1 MYKIANNFFIKNIR
15 EMFTEIKSCGGKFYL
30 EKHIYNV
37 YLSLIVFE
45 SLIFFLS
52 DALFFNN
59 SFCMALFYM
68 KWYKNIYIFNTICQE
83 TKIREVK
90 VEYRILHF
98 ACDKNS
104 QIYYYYSRNH
114 YNNLTNHIKDS
125 FFTQAIKIVPFS
137 ILASFLAKIATVR
150 CSAGTIE

>member
-1 MYKIANNFFIKNIR
+1 MYKIANNFFIKNVR

-45 SLIFFLS
+45 LLLFIIFLS

-104 QIYYYYSRNH
+104 KIWYYYSRNH
-114 YNNLTNHIKDS
+114 YNNLTNHIKGR
-125 FFTQAIKIVPFS
+125 FGWAIWRNLTFWDIYIYLES
-137 ILASFLAKIATVR
+137 W
-150 CSAGTIE
+150 

>member
-1 MYKIANNFFIKNIR
+1 MYKIANNFFIKNVR

-45 SLIFFLS
+45 LLLFIIFLS

-68 KWYKNIYIFNTICQE
+68 K
-83 TKIREVK
+83 
-90 VEYRILHF
+90 
-98 ACDKNS
+98 
-104 QIYYYYSRNH
+104 
-114 YNNLTNHIKDS
+114 
-125 FFTQAIKIVPFS
+125 
-137 ILASFLAKIATVR
+137 
-150 CSAGTIE
+150 

>member
-1 MYKIANNFFIKNIR
+1 
-15 EMFTEIKSCGGKFYL
+15 MFTEIKSCGGKFYL

-45 SLIFFLS
+45 LLLFIIFLS

-104 QIYYYYSRNH
+104 KIWYYYSRNH
-114 YNNLTNHIKDS
+114 YNNLTNHIKAY

-150 CSAGTIE
+150 RRGKNI